1 MKAFILNDPLFSKKE
16 KKKFGVFQK
25 HSLLVAVSAEAN
37 TSVGASQERMQKKEE
52 EGERKKSLGSISS
65 AKAIRG
71 AQKEA
76 FPQIKYDFH
85 LYVMLH

>member
-1 MKAFILNDPLFSKKE
+1 MVKQKQNKTKTVHATLHAKNEMLQRGGGGVGGCHTEISPGFIP
-16 KKKFGVFQK
+16 
-25 HSLLVAVSAEAN
+25 
-37 TSVGASQERMQKKEE
+37 
-52 EGERKKSLGSISS
+52 S

>member
-1 MKAFILNDPLFSKKE
+1 MLF
-16 KKKFGVFQK
+16 
-25 HSLLVAVSAEAN
+25 AVSAEAN
-37 TSVGASQERMQKKEE
+37 TGVGASQEKDAKREE
-52 EGERKKSLGSISS
+52 EGERKSLGSISS
-65 AKAIRG
+65 AKAITG

>member
-1 MKAFILNDPLFSKKE
+1 MLQKREE
-16 KKKFGVFQK
+16 KN
-25 HSLLVAVSAEAN
+25 HTEI
-37 TSVGASQERMQKKEE
+37 
-52 EGERKKSLGSISS
+52 SLGFISS

>member
-16 KKKFGVFQK
+16 KKKLGVFQK

-37 TSVGASQERMQKKEE
+37 TSVGASQERMQKKE

>member
-1 MKAFILNDPLFSKKE
+1 
-16 KKKFGVFQK
+16 
-25 HSLLVAVSAEAN
+25 
-37 TSVGASQERMQKKEE
+37 MQKKEARGGKGE
-52 EGERKKSLGSISS
+52 EKKSLGSISS